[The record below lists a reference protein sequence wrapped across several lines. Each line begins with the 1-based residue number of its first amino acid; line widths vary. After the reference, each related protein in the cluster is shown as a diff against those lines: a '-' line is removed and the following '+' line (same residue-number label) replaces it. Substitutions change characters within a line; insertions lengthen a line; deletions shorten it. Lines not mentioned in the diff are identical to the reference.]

1 MTVHPTRRRF
11 IAAVGTVGTFTTA
24 GCLGSLRGSPDADT
38 EGSTARG
45 ERTGPPV
52 ADRRLPQDYTIE
64 QLNESS
70 RSGGPPPDGIPSIDD
85 PRFSAIGDPEPN
97 LVDESPVFGVVI
109 NGDARAYPQ
118 NILVWHEIVNDVV
131 GGESVA
137 VTYCPLTGTA
147 QGFYRGEA
155 TFGVSGQLINA
166 NLVMFDR
173 TTESYWPQILAQG
186 ISGPHEGDYLDEF
199 QVIWTTWRRWRE
211 THPETRVLSEDTG
224 FARNYGSDPYGSYL
238 PLGGYYSNDRTL
250 FAPLQTSDRFPLK
263 EVVIGVR
270 NEDGAMAVRKDR
282 LRENRIVEGPLNGVD
297 YVSVYDETLDTG
309 YVYRNPEDIDI
320 DFDGI
325 RYVVDGES
333 YDSVGLPL
341 EREIAFDAM
350 WLAWFGY
357 YPSTVI
363 HE

>member
-1 MTVHPTRRRF
+1 MTVHSTRRRF
-11 IAAVGTVGTFTTA
+11 LTAAGSVGILTTA
-24 GCLGSLRGSPDADT
+24 GCLGSSGGNPGADT
-38 EGSTARG
+38 GGSTDRG

-64 QLNESS
+64 QLNERS
-70 RSGGPPPDGIPSIDD
+70 RSGGPRPDGIPSIDE
-85 PRFSAIGDPEPN
+85 PRFSSIGDSSSN
-97 LVDESPVFGVVI
+97 LVDRSPVFGVEI

-147 QGFYRGEA
+147 QGFYRGDV
-155 TFGVSGQLINA
+155 TFGVSGQLINT

-173 TTESYWPQILAQG
+173 ATRSYWPQILAQG
-186 ISGPHEGDYLDEF
+186 ITGPHEGDYLDEF
-199 QVIWTTWRRWRE
+199 QVVWTTWRRWRE

-224 FARNYGSDPYGSYL
+224 FARNYGADPYGSYL
-238 PLGGYYSNDRTL
+238 PPSGYYSNDNTL

-263 EVVIGVR
+263 EVVIGAR
-270 NEDGAMAVRKDR
+270 NEDGAMAVQKAL
-282 LRENRIVEGPLNGVD
+282 LRDNPIVEGSMNGVD
-297 YVSVYDETLDTG
+297 YISVYDQTLDTG
-309 YVYRNPEDIDI
+309 YVYRNPGGVDVDL
-320 DFDGI
+320 DGL
-325 RYVVDGES
+325 RYVVEGES
-333 YDSVGLPL
+333 YDSFDLPL